1 MKFKT
6 ILGAAVALGTI
17 ALASVTAHAATFSA
31 SKATT
36 ANTDG
41 NYEVNLSVKG
51 DNATETLNGYIVK
64 VTYDADKVALV
75 QPNLE
80 SDDWSESGSFCKD
93 GVFVSGVT
101 TADSKQTGEATVAWA
116 VGTAKTIGTTD
127 VDLAK
132 LTFEKKEGFTT
143 GSTPISIELT
153 QLSYAGTSLDSATGT
168 NEGSITVSGTV
179 ILYGDAD
186 GDGAVTSGDATRVL
200 QHLANVPGKTLTGER
215 LQAADVDGNEG
226 VTSGDA
232 TTILKYLAKA
242 ISSLPIVKS

>member
-41 NYEVNLSVKG
+41 NYEINLSVKG
-51 DNATETLNGYIVK
+51 DNATETLNGYIMK
-64 VTYDADKVALV
+64 VTYDPEKVAVV
-75 QPNLE
+75 QPNSLV

-116 VGTAKTIGTTD
+116 VGTAKTIGTSD

-132 LTFEKKEGFTT
+132 LTFEKKEGFTS
-143 GSTPISIELT
+143 GSTPISIELK
-153 QLSYAGTSLDSATGT
+153 QLSYTGATLDSATGA
-168 NEGSITVSGTV
+168 NAGSITVGGTV

-186 GDGAVTSGDATRVL
+186 GDGAVTSGDATAVL
-200 QHLANVPGKTLTGER
+200 QHLANVEGKTLTGDN
-215 LQAADVDGNEG
+215 LIAADVDGNEG

-232 TTILKYLAKA
+232 TTILMYLAKT
-242 ISSLPIVKS
+242 IVSLPIVK

>member
-31 SKATT
+31 SNATT

-116 VGTAKTIGTTD
+116 VGTAKTIGTSD

-132 LTFEKKEGFTT
+132 LTFEKKEGFTS
-143 GSTPISIELT
+143 GSTPISIELK
-153 QLSYAGTSLDSATGT
+153 QLSYTGATLDSATGA
-168 NEGSITVSGTV
+168 NAGSITVGGTV
-179 ILYGDAD
+179 VLYGDAD
-186 GDGAVTSGDATRVL
+186 GDGDVTSNDATIIL
-200 QHLANVPGKTLTGER
+200 KHELKPTLTGEA
-215 LQAADVDGNEG
+215 LKASDVDGDG
-226 VTSGDA
+226 DVTSTDA
-232 TTILKYLAKA
+232 TYVLKYELDN
-242 ISSLPIVKS
+242 SLVFPALKK

>member
-31 SKATT
+31 SNATT
-36 ANTDG
+36 ANTAG
-41 NYEVNLSVKG
+41 NYEINLSVKG

-116 VGTAKTIGTTD
+116 VGTAKTIGTSD

-132 LTFEKKEGFTT
+132 LTFEKKEGFTS
-143 GSTPISIELT
+143 GSTPISIELK
-153 QLSYAGTSLDSATGT
+153 QLSYTGATLDSATGA
-168 NEGSITVSGTV
+168 NAGSITVGGTV
-179 ILYGDAD
+179 VLYGDAD
-186 GDGAVTSGDATRVL
+186 GDGDVTSNDATIIL
-200 QHLANVPGKTLTGER
+200 KHELKPTLTGEA
-215 LQAADVDGNEG
+215 LKASDVDGDG
-226 VTSGDA
+226 DVTSTDA
-232 TTILKYLAKA
+232 TYVLKYELDN
-242 ISSLPIVKS
+242 SLVFPALKK

>member
-31 SKATT
+31 SNATT

-116 VGTAKTIGTTD
+116 VGTAKTIGTSD

-132 LTFEKKEGFTT
+132 LTFEKKEGFTS
-143 GSTPISIELT
+143 GSTPISIELK

-186 GDGAVTSGDATRVL
+186 GDGAVTSNDATAIL
-200 QHLANVPGKTLTGER
+200 QHLAKEEGKILTGDN
-215 LQAADVDGNEG
+215 LIAADVDGNEG

-232 TTILKYLAKA
+232 TAVLMYLAKA
-242 ISSLPIVKS
+242 IQSLPIVK